1 MNILQAK
8 KNQLKQ
14 IIQTKLKQIIKP
26 AKFIH
31 CSLGKDLKKKKKTKK
46 KTEEKIF
53 EQAEQAPKRTFEPTS
68 KPTLKSAHN
77 PKLINTTKQE
87 KQKLKEKYPN

>member
-31 CSLGKDLKKKKKTKK
+31 CSLGKDLKKKKQQKK
-46 KTEEKIF
+46 NRRKNI
-53 EQAEQAPKRTFEPTS
+53 
-68 KPTLKSAHN
+68 
-77 PKLINTTKQE
+77 
-87 KQKLKEKYPN
+87 